1 MEKISGVVE
10 EFCKLIDKTP
20 SVYMA
25 AYKAVGVEDK
35 LTNDLLHEIEL
46 DGINCRIRSKTA
58 TMLRENR
65 LDRRYYKDIV
75 EELQPLYDYL
85 DDSHN
90 RKVLKGLD
98 QVLGKIRKAE
108 SYHGNRSYRPRVN
121 RMGGE

>member
-10 EFCKLIDKTP
+10 EFCKLIDKIP

-25 AYKAVGVEDK
+25 AYKSVGVEDK

-46 DGINCRIRSKTA
+46 DGVNCRIRSKTA

-85 DDSHN
+85 DDPHN

-98 QVLGKIRKAE
+98 QPADVPI
-108 SYHGNRSYRPRVN
+108 S
-121 RMGGE
+121 

>member
-1 MEKISGVVE
+1 MEKISRIVE
-10 EFCKLIDKTP
+10 DFCNLIEKVP
-20 SVYMA
+20 AVYMA

-46 DGINCRIRSKTA
+46 DGTNCNIRSKTA
-58 TMLRENR
+58 TRLRENR

-85 DDSHN
+85 DDPHH
-90 RKVLKGLD
+90 RRVLKGLE

-108 SYHGNRSYRPRVN
+108 SYHGDRTYYPRVN
-121 RMGGE
+121 RMDGE